1 MKTIPVQEVGDLL
14 RSPEF
19 VASDF
24 IETVELEAARAKRK
38 KQGNDFLFFLI
49 MVDDVSL
56 AALEQLSQYQILKPG
71 GKAISQY
78 KSRKEGF
85 NVAQKELEQWIL
97 KLQDEKRR
105 SGPKLHDQTSF

>member
-49 MVDDVSL
+49 MVDDIQFDGVGT
-56 AALEQLSQYQILKPG
+56 AFPIPDPETG
-71 GKAISQY
+71 R
-78 KSRKEGF
+78 KSHQPIQEPQGR
-85 NVAQKELEQWIL
+85 
-97 KLQDEKRR
+97 LQRGSK
-105 SGPKLHDQTSF
+105 GT